1 MILHMGGTFG
11 DKEATLD
18 RFRENYARL
27 SPSVK
32 NRLVLENDDMC
43 WSVHDLLPICKE
55 LNIPFVL
62 DFHHHNIIFDSDKIR
77 EGTKD
82 IMELFP
88 EILETWRRKKI
99 TPKMHYSEQTSK
111 AITSQQRRKHS
122 PRVSTL
128 PPCPDDM
135 DLMIEAKDKEQAV
148 FELMKNFRLSGFE
161 KIHDIIPYVRND
173 ENKPV
178 KPPTKKSLAKKA
190 SKKKVKTEDADD
202 ALEAVGED
210 LDEQAIPVI
219 VPDEEIGMGG
229 PEGRVYWPLGME
241 EWLRPKKRE
250 VKKKEPGV
258 AKPTPTKKTK
268 EQKKPN
274 SSDPVSQS
282 PVPKEIKSKKTAK
295 TTKSRKEPARKLEA
309 VPTPS
314 TSDGE
319 EDDKMFDL
327 GSEENYAP
335 ELPVKVV
342 RKASAR
348 KSARTGRVS
357 YREEDV
363 SDV

>member
-18 RFRENYARL
+18 RFRENYAKL

-82 IMELFP
+82 IMELFL
-88 EILETWRRKKI
+88 EILETWKRKKI

-178 KPPTKKSLAKKA
+178 KPPTKKALAKKA

-202 ALEAVGED
+202 ALEAVAED
-210 LDEQAIPVI
+210 LDEQTIPIV

-250 VKKKEPGV
+250 VRKKEPSV
-258 AKPTPTKKTK
+258 TKATPIKKAK

-282 PVPKEIKSKKTAK
+282 PVPKEIKSTKTAK

-319 EDDKMFDL
+319 EDDKMSDL